1 MVSCVSCGRYSTLCI
16 STPITGRERT
26 ISFYLYGSCSFKGA
40 CPLLSGQEIVSE
52 HFPYLIDLGIVLLN
66 KAIYKFVKLSCA
78 SFLHIVVFIALSFF
92 KAICH
97 FDTEFFRY
105 SAVLTNSA
113 LYPCTDVLCPCRT
126 CVRCLFCALLNKNHE
141 ALEILLK

>member
-1 MVSCVSCGRYSTLCI
+1 MSRVSCGRYSTLFI

-26 ISFYLYGSCSFKGA
+26 ISFYPYGSCSFKGA

-52 HFPYLIDLGIVLLN
+52 HSPYLIDLGVVLLN
-66 KAIYKFVKLSCA
+66 KAIYKFFILSYA
-78 SFLHIVVFIALSFF
+78 SFLRIVVFIALSFF
-92 KAICH
+92 KAIYL

-113 LYPCTDVLCPCRT
+113 LYPFTDVLCPFRT
-126 CVRCLFCALLNKNHE
+126 CVRCLFCVLLNRNHD